1 MMQRE
6 KMQKKEGKMK
16 VDFMVNLDGIREREK
31 DIVLPRSTVLESEG
45 KLFKGMNL

>member
-31 DIVLPRSTVLESEG
+31 DIVLPRKEKSDDI
-45 KLFKGMNL
+45 MDI